1 MLLLEFAAQGVR
13 GVAPAGGRVTLRPG
27 YNVVGVDGPAL
38 RRLLGALLLPDP
50 RDGEAIPRAAGGPGT
65 GPLRA
70 GLTLIGDDRITYRL
84 VRDFGTSC
92 QLHRFDPDKRAFTPV
107 AQELADV
114 AARLRETVGVPSPSR
129 LAALLTLTTAEL
141 PSKVAGPT
149 APGAGLAGLQT
160 RPKPPTTAAE
170 ARQRIAALEAE
181 LVKAE
186 AAEKL
191 QYQLDG
197 LQSRLFKLEEALR
210 NGQRLR
216 EAVAEAEGQLA
227 SYQPISAAAASLG
240 DPEAKFT
247 ALGRAL
253 VRRDE
258 ARRVA
263 EQDRR
268 VLAEAEALGA
278 PPQPWRDPRVLGA
291 GGVGLV
297 CLGLGVAGA
306 VEGSELRYLAL
317 LGLPFFGLAGWLV
330 HTWLDRE
337 AAWERLGRRRRAVDE
352 QAEKAEQQFQ
362 HDAAEVA
369 EVLKRLGLT
378 KPEELRDHLLRLDAA
393 RQSVEERRGALAAW
407 EGDPE
412 TAGALAEKGQ
422 VEEEL
427 RVVENELASEAGG
440 YVRDLRTV
448 ESELARARA
457 EGDAPLPAAE
467 PAPDALSPL
476 PPLPLAEEEAAPP
489 AEPLHGLLAAAA
501 LELGGSAAAA
511 GRAVAVKASQLVAA
525 LSGNRFSG
533 VGTDDRGNVQVLVG
547 GRPAPAMSQPVADRD
562 LIYLALKL
570 ALLEQAVAT
579 GRTVA
584 VVEDVFAGLPEAGR
598 RAAGRFLKQA
608 AKAGQ
613 IIHATAD
620 AAFRESADHLA

>member
-13 GVAPAGGRVTLRPG
+13 GVSPPGGRVTLRPG
-27 YNVVGVDGPAL
+27 YNVVSVDGPAL

-50 RDGEAIPRAAGGPGT
+50 RDGEAIPRTAGGPGT

-70 GLTLIGDDRITYRL
+70 GLTLIGADRITYRL
-84 VRDFGTSC
+84 VRDFGASC
-92 QLHRFDPDKRAFTPV
+92 QLHRFDPDKRAFAPV
-107 AQELADV
+107 AQELSDV

-129 LAALLTLTTAEL
+129 LAALLTLTVAEL
-141 PSKVAGPT
+141 PSKAAGP
-149 APGAGLAGLQT
+149 ASSGASLAGLQT
-160 RPKPPTTAAE
+160 RPRPPATAGE
-170 ARQRIAALEAE
+170 ARQRVAALEAE

-186 AAEKL
+186 GAEKL

-216 EAVAEAEGQLA
+216 EGVAEADGRLA
-227 SYQPISAAAASLG
+227 ALQPVSAAAAALG
-240 DPEAKFT
+240 DPEAKLA
-247 ALGRAL
+247 ALARAT

-258 ARRVA
+258 ARRQA
-263 EQDRR
+263 EEERQ
-268 VLAEAEALGA
+268 VLAEAEAHGA
-278 PPQPWRDPRVLGA
+278 PTRPWLDPRVLIAAGA
-291 GGVGLV
+291 GLA

-306 VEGSELRYLAL
+306 VQGTQLRTVAL
-317 LGLPFFGLAGWLV
+317 LDLPAFGLAGWLV
-330 HTWLDRE
+330 HAWIDRD
-337 AAWERLGRRRRAVDE
+337 AAWGRLARRRRAVEE

-369 EVLKRLGLT
+369 EIVQRLGIS

-393 RQSVEERRGALAAW
+393 RRDLEERRAALAAW

-412 TAGALAEKGQ
+412 TAGALSEKGQ

-440 YVRDLRTV
+440 YVRDVRTV
-448 ESELARARA
+448 ESELERARA
-457 EGDAPLPAAE
+457 EAEAPLPAAE
-467 PAPDALSPL
+467 PMPDALSL
-476 PPLPLAEEEAAPP
+476 QPP
-489 AEPLHGLLAAAA
+489 AADGAAATPTEPLHALLAAAA
-501 LELGGSAAAA
+501 VELGGSAAAA
-511 GRAVAVKASQLVAA
+511 GRAVAAKASQLVAA

-547 GRPAPAMSQPVADRD
+547 GRPAPAISQSGLDRD

-570 ALLEQAVAT
+570 ALMEQAVAAD
-579 GRTVA
+579 RTVA
-584 VVEDVFAGLPEAGR
+584 VVEDVFAGLPEGAR

-613 IIHATAD
+613 ILHATAD
-620 AAFRESADHLA
+620 AAIRESADHLA